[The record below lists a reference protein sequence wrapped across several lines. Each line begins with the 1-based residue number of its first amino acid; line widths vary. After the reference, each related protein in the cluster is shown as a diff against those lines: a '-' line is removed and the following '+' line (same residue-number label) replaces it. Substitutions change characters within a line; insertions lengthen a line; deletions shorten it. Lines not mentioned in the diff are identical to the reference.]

1 MKALSWIGPP
11 DGAAAIDRHLFD
23 ADPEA
28 GRGAGGLGGATTRA
42 RGRPCCT
49 MTAVPQRILPVKVG
63 WMARMGR
70 PDGTAAIDGC
80 LFGADSEGG
89 EALGG

>member
-1 MKALSWIGPP
+1 
-11 DGAAAIDRHLFD
+11 
-23 ADPEA
+23 
-28 GRGAGGLGGATTRA
+28 
-42 RGRPCCT
+42 